1 MYVIEVACDAADAPI
16 VPVVTKLLK
25 VVGRVYTPFLL
36 ANAAALAAGEAT
48 FSITVKGLPDTW
60 RAFKYQANYL
70 TGLRF
75 RHAALDEAARTWID
89 PLLKQ
94 SQTMEMLK

>member
-16 VPVVTKLLK
+16 APVVTKLLK

-48 FSITVKGLPDTW
+48 FSIIAMGLPDTR
-60 RAFKYQANYL
+60 RAFKYQAKCLSN
-70 TGLRF
+70 LRF
-75 RHAALDEAARTWID
+75 RHAALDEATRTRID
-89 PLLKQ
+89 PWLKQ

>member
-1 MYVIEVACDAADAPI
+1 MYVIEGACDAADAPI
-16 VPVVTKLLK
+16 APVVTDPLK

-48 FSITVKGLPDTW
+48 LGITAMGLPDTR

-75 RHAALDEAARTWID
+75 RHTALDEAARTRID
-89 PLLKQ
+89 PWLKQ